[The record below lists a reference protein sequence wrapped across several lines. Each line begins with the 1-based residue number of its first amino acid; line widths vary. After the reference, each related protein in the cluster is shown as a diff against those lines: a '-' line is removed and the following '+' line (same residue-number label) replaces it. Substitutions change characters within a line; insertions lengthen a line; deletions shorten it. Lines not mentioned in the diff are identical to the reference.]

1 MKLSLAEYE
10 SQHAEWL
17 KADQQVRAEMDI
29 EKSILEDLSKQLSEA
44 VDFEILAGML
54 ATMGWTKFE
63 IPRFID
69 NHHAV
74 DISYWLADYCQGEY
88 KRNGRTFLFK
98 ESKDATMF
106 ILRWGS

>member
-1 MKLSLAEYE
+1 MNIEDQLA
-10 SQHAEWL
+10 
-17 KADQQVRAEMDI
+17 
-29 EKSILEDLSKQLSEA
+29 EDLSKQMSEA
-44 VDFEILAGML
+44 MDFEFIADML
-54 ATMGWTKFE
+54 CSNGWTRFL

-98 ESKDATMF
+98 ESRDATMF

>member
-1 MKLSLAEYE
+1 MNLEEYE
-10 SQHAEWL
+10 SQHAEWS
-17 KADQQVRAEMDI
+17 KADQQVRAEMSI
-29 EKSILEDLSKQLSEA
+29 EDQLAEDLSKQMSVA
-44 VDFEILAGML
+44 MDFEFIAEML
-54 ATMGWTKFE
+54 CKDGWTRFS
-63 IPRFID
+63 IPRFTD

-98 ESKDATMF
+98 ESRDATMF

>member
-1 MKLSLAEYE
+1 MNLEEYE
-10 SQHAEWL
+10 SQHAEWS
-17 KADQQVRAEMDI
+17 KADQQVRAEMTLEAEITNSLAQEMDDTIDFIFI
-29 EKSILEDLSKQLSEA
+29 ED
-44 VDFEILAGML
+44 ML
-54 ATMGWTKFE
+54 CKDGWVKFE

>member
-1 MKLSLAEYE
+1 MTLEQEIEEALAQEM
-10 SQHAEWL
+10 
-17 KADQQVRAEMDI
+17 ADTIDFIFI
-29 EKSILEDLSKQLSEA
+29 ED
-44 VDFEILAGML
+44 ML
-54 ATMGWTKFE
+54 CSNGWTKIE
-63 IPRFID
+63 IPRFVD

-98 ESKDATMF
+98 ESRDATMF